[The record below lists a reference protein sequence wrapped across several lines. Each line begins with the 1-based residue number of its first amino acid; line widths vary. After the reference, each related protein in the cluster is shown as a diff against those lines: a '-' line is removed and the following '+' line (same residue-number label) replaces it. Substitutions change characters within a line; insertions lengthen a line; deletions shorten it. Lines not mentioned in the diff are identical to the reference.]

1 MSEQNVAIVR
11 AVLDGGGQS
20 KEAIMAALPSLIPV
34 IFDPEVEFIET
45 PERVD
50 ARTFHGHQGVQEAF
64 ERFFDQWS
72 EYSIETL
79 GVEDHDDKVFASIL
93 EHGRGDASGATVD
106 ATLYVVFTFRDG
118 KVVRYEEFYDENAAR
133 GAVGN

>member
-20 KEAIMAALPSLIPV
+20 KEAILATLPQMIPV
-34 IFDPEVEFIET
+34 LFDPEVEFIET

-50 ARTFHGHQGVQEAF
+50 ARTFRGHQGVQEAF
-64 ERFFDQWS
+64 ERFFQQWS

-79 GVEDHDDKVFASIL
+79 GVEDHDDRVFASVL
-93 EHGRGDASGATVD
+93 EHGRGGTSGAAVD
-106 ATLYVVFTFRDG
+106 ATLYVVFTFRAG
-118 KVVRYEEFYDENAAR
+118 RVIRYQEFYDEDAAR
-133 GAVGN
+133 GALGE